1 MNIAASLR
9 PTSRY
14 LKNKGVLQHCQVW
27 KGKGPD
33 LLLIPGITMPA
44 PMWGFVAERLASFSC
59 VHVMDVRGRGL
70 SDHTP
75 GLSYKLADLAEDAL
89 AAAAALD
96 NPILVGHSMGA
107 RIAVA
112 AAAAGGGNFSRLI
125 AVDPPVS
132 GPGRR
137 PYPSPLDWYI
147 DAIREV
153 SEGGGLEAARRAVPH
168 WPEEQIELRAT
179 WLPTCSEEAV
189 TQTYRSF
196 HEESLHD
203 LLPLVRC
210 PTLLLYAGLGGVI
223 TDEDAAEFV
232 GLLPDGK
239 AVKVDRA
246 GHMIPWDRFDIFVAE
261 VKAFALSKTAA
272 SQAAAR

>member
-1 MNIAASLR
+1 MTPKGSSR

-14 LKNKGVLQHCQVW
+14 LKNRGVLQHYQVW
-27 KGKGPD
+27 DGEGPD

-44 PMWGFVAERLASFSC
+44 PMWGFVAERLASFSR

-89 AAAAALD
+89 AVAATLE
-96 NPILVGHSMGA
+96 NPVLLGHSMGA
-107 RIAVA
+107 RIGVA
-112 AAAAGGGNFSRLI
+112 AAAADSGAFSRLI

-137 PYPSPLDWYI
+137 SYPSPLNWYI

-153 SEGGGLEAARRAVPH
+153 SEGGGLEAARRAVPN

-189 TQTYRSF
+189 AETYRSF

-203 LLPLVRC
+203 LLPLVNC
-210 PTLLLYAGLGGVI
+210 PTLLMYAELGGVI
-223 TDEDAAEFV
+223 SDEDAEEFV
-232 GLLPDGK
+232 GSVP
-239 AVKVDRA
+239 AATSVKVTGA
-246 GHMIPWDRFDIFVAE
+246 GHMIPWDRLDAFVAE
-261 VKAFALSKTAA
+261 IEAFMSSKA
-272 SQAAAR
+272 RD